1 MRRPTA
7 SRISPMLLALVATAL
22 LAGGCASAAS
32 TRDEPVLSKREYIDR
47 GNDLQ
52 TDAAEVFRS
61 LDGSTAASPKAAGAQ
76 LAAFD
81 ELIDGYEELRPPSE
95 WKDEHAALLESL
107 RTMRQSMSI
116 VSKASAR
123 NTEVITTQLSRF
135 TKAQSAFE
143 QAVRDIN
150 ASR

>member
-1 MRRPTA
+1 
-7 SRISPMLLALVATAL
+7 MLLRDRTAWGKALACFVA
-22 LAGGCASAAS
+22 LACVLGVAGCGGSADGA
-32 TRDEPVLSKREYIDR
+32 LSKREYIDR